1 MKKILA
7 YGGSALAIATG
18 FALLYKSSSSI
29 RYKNFKI
36 LDKQSLIFILKQ
48 VRSEYSQKFSV
59 QLRLN
64 RKKRRN
70 LHRAGREYKNLVK
83 ELKDQSKEYIQKALE
98 EVLDKFTISEEVL
111 SESYKQF
118 EQDPDVKAV
127 LAKLCTVETAKVP
140 NGLLAK
146 LEAILEIYIGRV
158 EELNETNANELNLQ
172 LKVLE
177 DDLFDEFGFEPE
189 EVEEALRKNQKDFVG
204 FMKTINELNDE
215 LLSKTKQEIFY

>member
-83 ELKDQSKEYIQKALE
+83 ELKDQSKEYIQKAR
-98 EVLDKFTISEEVL
+98 
-111 SESYKQF
+111 
-118 EQDPDVKAV
+118 
-127 LAKLCTVETAKVP
+127 
-140 NGLLAK
+140 
-146 LEAILEIYIGRV
+146 EAILEIYIGRV